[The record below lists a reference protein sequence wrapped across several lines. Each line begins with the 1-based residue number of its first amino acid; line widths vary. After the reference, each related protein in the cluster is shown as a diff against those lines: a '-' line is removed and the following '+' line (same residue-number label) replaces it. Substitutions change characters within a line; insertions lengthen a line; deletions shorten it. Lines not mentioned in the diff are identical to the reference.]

1 MCLMWKFHLP
11 GWPSF
16 RAGVVTG
23 QALCVPNHFSCGLT
37 FGPRISLSTGEE
49 TTNVLKGIGLPSGFS
64 WGRDIMKIDPQKKRG
79 ARGRRRGERS

>member
-11 GWPSF
+11 SWPSF

-23 QALCVPNHFSCGLT
+23 QALRVPNHFSCGLT
-37 FGPRISLSTGEE
+37 FGPRISLSIGEE